1 MGFFSSPAGQ
11 QAVGAGIGSLLGL
24 GTSLI
29 GNNQQKKLAEQQ
41 ARDAKDLADKQIQAQ
56 QLAYQTAQLQ
66 LQSQKGAGSGTKS
79 NTGLYVG
86 LGVGGAV
93 ILGLVVYL
101 AVKK

>member
-1 MGFFSSPAGQ
+1 MGFLSSPAGQ
-11 QAVGAGIGSLLGL
+11 QAVGAGIGTLLGF
-24 GTSLI
+24 GTGLI
-29 GNNQQKKLAEQQ
+29 ANNQQKKLAEQQ

-66 LQSQKGAGSGTKS
+66 LQSQQSGGGAKKS
-79 NTGLYVG
+79 NTGLYIG
-86 LGVGGAV
+86 LGVGGVV

>member
-1 MGFFSSPAGQ
+1 MSLFGDFLKSD
-11 QAVGAGIGSLLGL
+11 VGGSAITSLLGL
-24 GTSLI
+24 GTGLVLS
-29 GNNQQKKLAEQQ
+29 NQEKQM
-41 ARDAKDLADKQIQAQ
+41 AKGEANTAKELADKQIQAQ

-66 LQSQKGAGSGTKS
+66 LQAQQGAGGSSKS

-86 LGVGGAV
+86 LGVGGVV

>member
-24 GTSLI
+24 GTGLI
-29 GNNQQKKLAEQQ
+29 ANNQQKKLAEQQ

-56 QLAYQTAQLQ
+56 QLALQTAQLQ
-66 LQSQKGAGSGTKS
+66 LQSQQGGGKS

-86 LGVGGAV
+86 LGVGGV
-93 ILGLVVYL
+93 LILGLVVYL